1 MPEPPDRDALLAG
14 VHVVLVGADAETREL
29 LAVVL
34 EYAGARVTV
43 AGTAREALATLR
55 RVRPRV
61 LVSTVALPGE
71 DGCWLLRRVRR
82 RRSTAALPALAL
94 SGPDRPEDRRRAL
107 AAGFDGHLQQPV
119 DPWELGGAIA
129 ALLRR

>member
-1 MPEPPDRDALLAG
+1 MVP
-14 VHVVLVGADAETREL
+14 VGADAETREL

-34 EYAGARVTV
+34 EYA
-43 AGTAREALATLR
+43 LR

-61 LVSTVALPGE
+61 LVSAVALPAE
-71 DGCWLLRRVRR
+71 DGCWLIRRVRR
-82 RRSTAALPALAL
+82 RRTTAALPALAL

-119 DPWELGGAIA
+119 DPWELCGAIA
-129 ALLRR
+129 ALLPR